1 MNSEVK
7 PVEEGMHTVTPHL
20 VCANCAEA
28 IEFYKKAFGAIEV
41 MRSPMPDGKIGH
53 AQLRIGDSPLF
64 LADEFPDYG
73 SHSPLS
79 LKGSPVTIHLSV
91 PNVDEIWNSAKAAGA
106 TVRMELADMFWG
118 DRYGQLDDPFGHRWS
133 MATHIR
139 DVSPAEM
146 EEAMKAM
153 GTDCA

>member
-1 MNSEVK
+1 MNSTVK

-28 IEFYKKAFGAIEV
+28 IAFYKKAFGAIEV
-41 MRSPMPDGKIGH
+41 SRSPMPDGKIGH
-53 AQLRIGDSPLF
+53 AMLRIGDSPLF

-79 LKGSPVTIHLSV
+79 LKGSPVTIHLAV

-139 DVSPAEM
+139 DVSDQEIQ
-146 EEAMKAM
+146 EAMKRE
-153 GTDCA
+153 CA

>member
-1 MNSEVK
+1 MNSVVK

-20 VCANCAEA
+20 VCANCAGA

>member
-7 PVEEGMHTVTPHL
+7 PVEEGMHTITPHL
-20 VCANCAEA
+20 VCANCHEA
-28 IEFYKKAFGAIEV
+28 IEFYKKAFGAVEV
-41 MRSPMPDGKIGH
+41 MRSPMPDGKVGH
-53 AQLRIGDSPLF
+53 AMLRIGDSPLF

-73 SHSPLS
+73 SFGPLT

-91 PNVDEIWNSAKAAGA
+91 PNVDELWASARAAGA

-118 DRYGQLDDPFGHRWS
+118 DRYGQVVDPFGHVWS

-146 EEAMKAM
+146 EEAMKRE
-153 GTDCA
+153 CA

>member
-1 MNSEVK
+1 MNSTVK
-7 PVEEGMHTVTPHL
+7 PVEEGMHTIVPHL

-41 MRSPMPDGKIGH
+41 MRSLTPDGKIGH
-53 AQLRIGDSPLF
+53 AMLRIGDSPLF

-73 SHSPLS
+73 AYSPLS

-91 PNVDEIWNSAKAAGA
+91 PNVDEVWNSARAAGA

-139 DVSPAEM
+139 DVSPEEI
-146 EEAMKAM
+146 EEAMKRE
-153 GTDCA
+153 CA